1 MTDVQQLA
9 DQLISHLKEMGGLVV
24 AFSGGVD
31 SSVVAAAANQTGGD
45 VVAVTAQSPA
55 VARWQL
61 DWARRVAE
69 QVGISHQFVST
80 DESDRSSYR
89 RNHSDRCFF
98 CKQTL
103 YEFLTPIANQRGAT
117 IVSGTNA
124 DDLGDHRPGITAGTQ
139 AHVQTPLADLKIGKE
154 KVRQLATHFG
164 LENASL
170 PASPCLASRIAY
182 HLEVTPERLR
192 RIEVA
197 EDWLRERGVSDCRVR
212 LHADEMARIEVPQ
225 QEFAMVLDWTQNQDL
240 VGSFITMGFRYV
252 TLELGG
258 LSSGSQNRGLSEP
271 KLVQL
276 TSIQTISTS
285 NLSSSRPLNEGE
297 SLSNS
302 TKALS

>member
-1 MTDVQQLA
+1 MTDDQPLA
-9 DQLISHLKEMGGLVV
+9 DRLIAHLKEMGGLVV

-31 SSVVAAAANQTGGD
+31 SSVVAAAAHRTGGD

-69 QVGISHQFVST
+69 QVGIAHQFVST

-89 RNHSDRCFF
+89 RNHSDRCFY

-103 YEFLTPIANQRGAT
+103 YEFLAPIAEQRGAT

-139 AHVQTPLADLKIGKE
+139 ARVQTPLADLGIGKSA
-154 KVRQLATHFG
+154 VRQLAVHFG
-164 LENASL
+164 LENADL

-182 HLEVTPERLR
+182 HVEVTPERLQ
-192 RIEVA
+192 RIETA
-197 EDWLRERGVSDCRVR
+197 EAWLRERGVSDCRVR
-212 LHADEMARIEVPQ
+212 LHADELARIEVPQ
-225 QEFAMVLDWTQNQDL
+225 QEFAKVLDWTQNQDL

-271 KLVQL
+271 ELVQL
-276 TSIQTISTS
+276 TPAQPISAS
-285 NLSSSRPLNEGE
+285 NSSSSRPPSHGE
-297 SLSNS
+297 SSNNS